1 VGLQPKLL
9 NEGEHVIVATRTHVK
24 VLIWPAVILLATFG
38 IAGFAI
44 SKISGSSAGTL
55 RIIVIVIAVLILAVF
70 VLVPF
75 LKWLSTTYAF
85 TNRRLIT
92 RSGVLSRRGH
102 DIPVH
107 RISDVAFERGLMD
120 RILGCGTLII
130 SDASETGQ
138 VQLHDIPRVES
149 VQLTI
154 QQELVHPSD
163 KTDDGA

>member
-1 VGLQPKLL
+1 MGLQPKLL

-24 VLIWPAVILLATFG
+24 VLLWPTVILLVTFG
-38 IAGFAI
+38 VAGYAI
-44 SKISGSSAGTL
+44 SKVGGSSAGTI
-55 RIIVIVIAVLILAVF
+55 RIIIIAITVVILAVF

-107 RISDVAFERGLMD
+107 RISDVAFERGLLD
-120 RILGCGTLII
+120 RFLGCGTLIV
-130 SDASETGQ
+130 SDASETGR
-138 VQLHDIPRVES
+138 VELHDIPKVET

>member
-1 VGLQPKLL
+1 M
-9 NEGEHVIVATRTHVK
+9 
-24 VLIWPAVILLATFG
+24 
-38 IAGFAI
+38 
-44 SKISGSSAGTL
+44 
-55 RIIVIVIAVLILAVF
+55 ILAVF

-120 RILGCGTLII
+120 RFLGCGTLIV
-130 SDASETGQ
+130 SDASETGR
-138 VQLHDIPRVES
+138 VELHDIPKVET